1 MYAPAPELLARCPV
15 IQSGRVVTIAVVAEN
30 SWVELPDPE
39 LVSVL
44 DVTVPDRTL

>member
-1 MYAPAPELLARCPV
+1 V
-15 IQSGRVVTIAVVAEN
+15 IHSGRVVAIAVVAEN

-39 LVSVL
+39 LVSVV